1 MNGERFKK
9 GTKSEM
15 IEIASTTDSE
25 FTDVLLTSYVSLLE
39 NNSADKFRFNVIDD
53 ELTDTD
59 KKRLSSLKQIYPNC
73 QEVIFLGNDFAG
85 AYQGA
90 NVVSPRSLI
99 KENTYYRFE
108 FPKLVDRPRL
118 LYLDCDMICCGD
130 ISTLFHSELHDNIIG
145 AVESQMYVDR
155 LNILGVKHQFPLYFN
170 AGLLLIDTKKWNEH
184 QITAQAQKYMR
195 DHSDIIAFQDQDTL
209 NAVLAD
215 WWEPLDPK
223 YNVQS
228 PLMRHEKQSLDL
240 KQRQAATEALKDP
253 TLTHYTGFSKP
264 WVTKGEYVSPWR
276 DEYYKY
282 QKIMFEKVG
291 RR

>member
-1 MNGERFKK
+1 
-9 GTKSEM
+9 M

-39 NNSADKFRFNVIDD
+39 NNPAEEFRFNIIDD

-59 KKRLSSLKQIYPNC
+59 KKRLGSLKHIYPNC

-85 AYQGA
+85 AYHGA

-118 LYLDCDMICCGD
+118 LYLDCDMICRGK

-155 LNILGVKHQFPLYFN
+155 LDILGVKHQFPFYFN

-215 WWEPLDPK
+215 QWEPLDPK

-240 KQRQAATEALKDP
+240 KQRQAATVALKDP
-253 TLTHYTGFSKP
+253 TLIHYTGFSKP
-264 WVTKGEYVSPWR
+264 WITQGEYISPWR